1 MRLLFALLTTLATI
15 NCRPTQSVDKQV
27 IISLEK
33 TVCYGT
39 CPVYK
44 ATIAANGTVTYHGE
58 KFTPYIGETT
68 TQLTESQLNDLLL
81 DFEAIK
87 FEQYSDEY
95 VNNRITDVPSTIIM
109 YKGKTITM
117 RGFDVPPKLMELAN
131 QTEKVIEESL
141 N

>member
-1 MRLLFALLTTLATI
+1 MGLLFALLTTFATI
-15 NCRPTQSVDKQV
+15 SCHPTQSVDKQV

-33 TVCYGT
+33 TFCYGT

-44 ATIAANGTVTYHGE
+44 TTIAANGTVNYHGE

-68 TQLTESQLNDLLL
+68 TQLTESQLNNLLL

-87 FEQYSDEY
+87 FEQYNDEY
-95 VNNRITDVPSTIIM
+95 VNNRITDIPSTIIM
-109 YKGKTITM
+109 YKGKKVTM
-117 RGFDVPPKLMELAN
+117 RSLDVPPKLMELAN
-131 QTEKVIEESL
+131 KTEKVIEESL